1 MASSSDQSSQ
11 ESPILAV
18 GCVYVGVVCNVC
30 NAGSRRE
37 ATTPRTVERTIRKI
51 CKSLWGLPDLG
62 PSRRLATERERSARI
77 AMRAM
82 HSRYPALSDGLGHR
96 RGLTGS
102 PLVVHCSSN
111 VRSTPAQETS
121 TRPILPT
128 RTMHA
133 IAVTSRRD
141 LVAVTLS
148 AAVLLVADRSR
159 AEDVAGAAVPSPAA
173 NVVPLKPKLFIAR
186 DFLFAYPRGWRVI
199 EDTENGDSL
208 SDRRRQN
215 VVRGEVVS
223 PDGVTVSVIQQQAS
237 KLKQSLTTITDLKQ
251 LGTAQE
257 VSKLVL
263 PPGTTVYSTT
273 TRSIP
278 VPPKDTGISGV
289 GVIERDPVTIYRYS
303 VRLSN
308 GVRSEIA
315 VGILL
320 GRVLILGAGFQEGID
335 GEQQSSMVRT

>member
-1 MASSSDQSSQ
+1 MMARTLSSHAAKADLRDQRMGG
-11 ESPILAV
+11 LV
-18 GCVYVGVVCNVC
+18 LY
-30 NAGSRRE
+30 SRRVLTVV
-37 ATTPRTVERTIRKI
+37 AAGGGRAPHDRPTP
-51 CKSLWGLPDLG
+51 SP
-62 PSRRLATERERSARI
+62 PSRS
-77 AMRAM
+77 
-82 HSRYPALSDGLGHR
+82 LS
-96 RGLTGS
+96 S
-102 PLVVHCSSN
+102 CS
-111 VRSTPAQETS
+111 
-121 TRPILPT
+121 
-128 RTMHA
+128 
-133 IAVTSRRD
+133 SRRD
-141 LVAVTLS
+141 LGVGTLS
-148 AAVLLVADRSR
+148 GAVLLLADGSR
-159 AEDVAGAAVPSPAA
+159 AETVDSAVGVSGGASGGVATSVATSAATSAAAPTA

-186 DFLFAYPRGWRVI
+186 DFLFAYPRGWRVV
-199 EDTENGDSL
+199 EDTENTDSR

-215 VVRGEVVS
+215 TVRGEVVS

-320 GRVLILGAGFQEGID
+320 GRVLILGAGFQEGIE
-335 GEQQSSMVRT
+335 GEQQNGLVCKAIADSFKLLPKTS

>member
-1 MASSSDQSSQ
+1 MMARTPSSHAAKADLRDQRMGG
-11 ESPILAV
+11 LV
-18 GCVYVGVVCNVC
+18 LY
-30 NAGSRRE
+30 SRRVL
-37 ATTPRTVERTIRKI
+37 TVVAAGGGRAPHDRPT
-51 CKSLWGLPDLG
+51 SSP
-62 PSRRLATERERSARI
+62 PSRS
-77 AMRAM
+77 
-82 HSRYPALSDGLGHR
+82 LS
-96 RGLTGS
+96 S
-102 PLVVHCSSN
+102 CS
-111 VRSTPAQETS
+111 
-121 TRPILPT
+121 
-128 RTMHA
+128 
-133 IAVTSRRD
+133 SRRD
-141 LVAVTLS
+141 LVVGTLS
-148 AAVLLVADRSR
+148 GAVLLLADGSR
-159 AEDVAGAAVPSPAA
+159 AETVDSAVGVSGGASGGVATSAATPAA

-186 DFLFAYPRGWRVI
+186 DFLFAYPRGWRVV
-199 EDTENGDSL
+199 EDTENTDSR

-215 VVRGEVVS
+215 TVRGEVVS

-320 GRVLILGAGFQEGID
+320 GRVLILGAGFQEGIE
-335 GEQQSSMVRT
+335 GEQQNGLVCKAIADSFKLLPKTS

>member
-1 MASSSDQSSQ
+1 MMARTSHAAKADLRDHRTGGRVLYSHRALTVVAASGGRAPHDRPTSS
-11 ESPILAV
+11 P
-18 GCVYVGVVCNVC
+18 
-30 NAGSRRE
+30 
-37 ATTPRTVERTIRKI
+37 
-51 CKSLWGLPDLG
+51 
-62 PSRRLATERERSARI
+62 PSRS
-77 AMRAM
+77 
-82 HSRYPALSDGLGHR
+82 LS
-96 RGLTGS
+96 S
-102 PLVVHCSSN
+102 CS
-111 VRSTPAQETS
+111 
-121 TRPILPT
+121 
-128 RTMHA
+128 
-133 IAVTSRRD
+133 SRRD
-141 LVAVTLS
+141 LVAGTLS
-148 AAVLLVADRSR
+148 GAVLLLADGSR
-159 AEDVAGAAVPSPAA
+159 AEPVESAVGGVSGGVATSAATSAAAPAA

-186 DFLFAYPRGWRVI
+186 DFLFAYPRGWRVV
-199 EDTENGDSL
+199 EDTENTDSR

-215 VVRGEVVS
+215 TVRGEVVS

-320 GRVLILGAGFQEGID
+320 GRVLILGAGFQEGIE
-335 GEQQSSMVRT
+335 GEQQNGLVCKAIADSFKVLPKTS